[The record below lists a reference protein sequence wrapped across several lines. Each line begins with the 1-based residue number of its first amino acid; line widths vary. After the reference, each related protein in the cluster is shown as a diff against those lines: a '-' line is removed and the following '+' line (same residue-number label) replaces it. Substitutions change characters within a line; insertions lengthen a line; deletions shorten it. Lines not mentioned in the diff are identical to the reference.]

1 MDTLRAHH
9 RDGVGLPLEG
19 GLEEASLQFPATQAD
34 GFLDEP
40 GILAR
45 ALEDLQQGLAQVLQP
60 HGQVLLGQAHFT
72 EELDQAGWRCGDVA
86 GSGGGG
92 VGGRHP

>member
-1 MDTLRAHH
+1 M
-9 RDGVGLPLEG
+9 EG

-34 GFLDEP
+34 GFLGEP
-40 GILAR
+40 GILVR
-45 ALEDLQQGLAQVLQP
+45 ALADLQQDLVQVLQP
-60 HGQVLLGQAHFT
+60 RGQFLRGQARFT
-72 EELDQAGWRCGDVA
+72 EELDQVGLRCGDVA